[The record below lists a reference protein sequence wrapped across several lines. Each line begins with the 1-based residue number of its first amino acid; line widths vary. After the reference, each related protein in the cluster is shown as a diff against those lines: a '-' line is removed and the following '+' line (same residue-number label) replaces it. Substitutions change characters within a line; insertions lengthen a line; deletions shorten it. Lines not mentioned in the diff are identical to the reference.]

1 MTDTTAAKTRLEAQ
15 LAELA
20 SRLAHLER
28 DLAEP
33 ADPDW
38 EEQAVQLEDDDSL
51 EGQAALVRR
60 EIAATSGALER
71 IAAGTYGE
79 CISCGSDISAGRL
92 EASPEASLC
101 IDCARRG

>member
-1 MTDTTAAKTRLEAQ
+1 MTDHKARLEAQ

-20 SRLAHLER
+20 HRLANLER

-38 EEQAVQLEDDDSL
+38 EEHAVQKEDDEALD
-51 EGQAALVRR
+51 GQAALVRA
-60 EIAATSGALER
+60 EIAATSGALGR

-79 CISCGSDISAGRL
+79 CTSCGAAISAGRL
-92 EASPEASLC
+92 EASPEAALC
-101 IDCARRG
+101 IDCARQG